1 MEEILDLL
9 IEIQLADDELKDTQS
24 AIQNIPSKIDVLE
37 NEIQQIKDSLND
49 RQQRVQE
56 IRKDYKMKE
65 GDIAENESKINKLNT
80 QTFAVKT
87 NEEYR
92 AIINE
97 IEFLKSEN
105 KKIED
110 SMINILEEEEVLKA
124 SLGKAES
131 ETADYIGIRQ
141 QKLET
146 LNAEKE
152 ALSKKLDA
160 TRTRFDNTFVRLP
173 DPVKELYQKIKKVR
187 GNAVS
192 LISDQTCTGC
202 SSILTPQV
210 LNELKQR
217 GEIMTCDNCGR
228 ILVFVDSRAD
238 Q

>member
-9 IEIQLADDELKDTQS
+9 IEIQLADNELKDTES
-24 AIQNIPSKIDVLE
+24 AIQRIPSKIEVLE
-37 NEIQQIKDSLND
+37 NEIQEVKNSLNE

-65 GDIAENESKINKLNT
+65 GDIAENESKITKLST

-97 IEFLKSEN
+97 IEFLKAEN

-110 SMINILEEEEVLKA
+110 TMIGLLEEDETLKK
-124 SLGKAES
+124 SLSKAES
-131 ETADYIGIRQ
+131 ETEEYVAIRKD
-141 QKLET
+141 KLVALHGEQESLTKT
-146 LNAEKE
+146 LDTIRAKF
-152 ALSKKLDA
+152 DA
-160 TRTRFDNTFVRLP
+160 KFARLP
-173 DPVKELYQKIKKVR
+173 DETKDLYHKIKMVR

-192 LISDQTCTGC
+192 LISNQICTGC

-210 LNELKQR
+210 VNELKKR
-217 GEIMTCDNCGR
+217 NEILTCDNCGR
-228 ILVFVDSRAD
+228 ILIFVAAETHS
-238 Q
+238 